1 MFYYIS
7 TNSWNLLE
15 SFVSESISPF
25 SFYQV
30 RGYGNNL
37 SRYIDGTNERVNYL
51 ILSTKEI
58 EGDYVLKVNE
68 EILDKSNI
76 TPVKK
81 SKTLFTYSK
90 TIYYKKG
97 AVAFLFSSNDLLE
110 SFVAESQI
118 LFEVKCIEKYKSE
131 FVINTGKTKKPLV
144 TDRIANSFSFQRHEY
159 IVQDNVY
166 DRLKGMI
173 VAYTHAMVFAEDPH
187 EQRLSC
193 QLRDLK
199 NSFAGLNTQVMVSES
214 AVSNAGEYMSLIK
227 KAKAAY
233 NGIIKTKTNL
243 FDILIQL
250 FSEIIK
256 LSKARADELS
266 ENKQVSGTDRIEN
279 LMAQKEELENKLY
292 NIEYRDGISDLV
304 EELNSI
310 KNQELNNG
318 IKMGKTREYFK
329 KGTWEYE
336 RKKYLKQEIKKYED
350 ENYEFKSIKQQIA
363 DIKQQITNIESGS
376 SMYDTTLGALFVRV
390 SDIMN
395 DLIGKA
401 KVSGE
406 ANGNIDY
413 SRFSLKNLTISID
426 VLNSDE
432 EKVFLDII
440 MNEALMCK
448 QRGLSDE
455 VVLNLIVESA
465 NKYKCLECSNTEK
478 GKQILSTLREFWS
491 YKHNQC
497 SSFSIPVNLVVLKSL
512 MAFFIKPFGFDQI
525 DRYAQ
530 NRGIDSKEYGY
541 MLRGALIGY
550 TAFPKTF
557 TDALY
562 TNTDIYIPMDEYL
575 TAIHKQVE
583 TQHPCD

>member
-1 MFYYIS
+1 
-7 TNSWNLLE
+7 
-15 SFVSESISPF
+15 
-25 SFYQV
+25 
-30 RGYGNNL
+30 
-37 SRYIDGTNERVNYL
+37 
-51 ILSTKEI
+51 
-58 EGDYVLKVNE
+58 
-68 EILDKSNI
+68 
-76 TPVKK
+76 
-81 SKTLFTYSK
+81 
-90 TIYYKKG
+90 
-97 AVAFLFSSNDLLE
+97 
-110 SFVAESQI
+110 
-118 LFEVKCIEKYKSE
+118 
-131 FVINTGKTKKPLV
+131 
-144 TDRIANSFSFQRHEY
+144 
-159 IVQDNVY
+159 
-166 DRLKGMI
+166 
-173 VAYTHAMVFAEDPH
+173 
-187 EQRLSC
+187 
-193 QLRDLK
+193 
-199 NSFAGLNTQVMVSES
+199 
-214 AVSNAGEYMSLIK
+214 
-227 KAKAAY
+227 
-233 NGIIKTKTNL
+233 
-243 FDILIQL
+243 
-250 FSEIIK
+250 
-256 LSKARADELS
+256 
-266 ENKQVSGTDRIEN
+266 
-279 LMAQKEELENKLY
+279 
-292 NIEYRDGISDLV
+292 
-304 EELNSI
+304 
-310 KNQELNNG
+310 
-318 IKMGKTREYFK
+318 
-329 KGTWEYE
+329 
-336 RKKYLKQEIKKYED
+336 
-350 ENYEFKSIKQQIA
+350 
-363 DIKQQITNIESGS
+363 
-376 SMYDTTLGALFVRV
+376 MYDTTLGALFVRV

-478 GKQILSTLREFWS
+478 
-491 YKHNQC
+491 
-497 SSFSIPVNLVVLKSL
+497 SFSIPVNLVVLKSL